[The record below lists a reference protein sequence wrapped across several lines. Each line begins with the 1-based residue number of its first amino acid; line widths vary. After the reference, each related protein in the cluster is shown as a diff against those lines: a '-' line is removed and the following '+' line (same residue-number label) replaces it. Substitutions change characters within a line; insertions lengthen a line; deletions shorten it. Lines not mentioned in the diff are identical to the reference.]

1 MRLAHS
7 VGLDASQT
15 AFLPLEGERESFSL
29 DIPSHRDLL
38 TTPSLARSAGNEDK
52 QQSDS
57 VSWCEQLHRKTS
69 VGG

>member
-29 DIPSHRDLL
+29 DIPSHRIG
-38 TTPSLARSAGNEDK
+38 LANDTEG
-52 QQSDS
+52 
-57 VSWCEQLHRKTS
+57 
-69 VGG
+69 